1 MESWSS
7 ENLTIDMLDDAEL
20 PGLRLR
26 WRGRCTERFPQRT
39 VAPYL
44 RRALVD
50 CESRHLTLGID
61 FRSLEFLNSSTIST
75 LVHFLREAEGKAVRL
90 VLFFDTARV
99 WQKTTRDALLALTDG
114 NPHLELRS

>member
-7 ENLTIDMLDDAEL
+7 EHLKIDVLDDAEL

-26 WRGRCTERFPQRT
+26 WQGRCTERFPQRT

-44 RRALVD
+44 RRALAE
-50 CESRHLTLGID
+50 CESRRLTLGLD
-61 FRSLEFLNSSTIST
+61 FRSLDFLNSSTIST
-75 LVHFLREAEGKAVRL
+75 LMHLLREAEGKAVRQ

-99 WQKTTRDALLALTDG
+99 WQKTTRDALLALADG
-114 NPHLELRS
+114 NPHLEIRS